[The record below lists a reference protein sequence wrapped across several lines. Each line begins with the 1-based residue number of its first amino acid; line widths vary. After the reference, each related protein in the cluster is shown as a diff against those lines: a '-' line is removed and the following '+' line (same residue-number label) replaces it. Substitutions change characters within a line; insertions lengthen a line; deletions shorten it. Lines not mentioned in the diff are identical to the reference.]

1 MKKSILSFSIIFTF
15 LFASFVVNEAY
26 GISWNELSQNE
37 RNFFIQKNIDNI
49 NSAAP
54 IDISDKA
61 LEKIFK
67 LNNTRDPNYK
77 KHKKGETSID
87 GVKIQQE
94 SWNYLIPGPHQ
105 LGKRGASMPINSGY
119 SLISDNITLH
129 FNKSGNLTKITTY
142 QKISSDNLLK
152 KEYNK
157 YKQLQ
162 NGILYTKDY
171 QIYFDSKM
179 NIEKIQDNNKLYKIN
194 GKQLN

>member
-1 MKKSILSFSIIFTF
+1 
-15 LFASFVVNEAY
+15 
-26 GISWNELSQNE
+26 
-37 RNFFIQKNIDNI
+37 
-49 NSAAP
+49 
-54 IDISDKA
+54 
-61 LEKIFK
+61 
-67 LNNTRDPNYK
+67 
-77 KHKKGETSID
+77 
-87 GVKIQQE
+87 
-94 SWNYLIPGPHQ
+94 
-105 LGKRGASMPINSGY
+105 MPINSGY
-119 SLISDNITLH
+119 SLTSDNITLH

>member
-26 GISWNELSQNE
+26 GVSWNELSQNE

-129 FNKSGNLTKITTY
+129 FNKSGNLTKITTN
-142 QKISSDNLLK
+142 QNISSDNLLK

>member
-119 SLISDNITLH
+119 SLTSDNITLN

-157 YKQLQ
+157 YRQLQ
-162 NGILYTKDY
+162 KGILYTKDY
-171 QIYFDSKM
+171 QIFFDSKM
-179 NIEKIQDNNKLYKIN
+179 NIEKIQDNNKLYNIN

>member
-37 RNFFIQKNIDNI
+37 RNLYIQKNINDI
-49 NSAAP
+49 NSTAP
-54 IDISDKA
+54 IDISEKA
-61 LEKIFK
+61 LENTFK

-77 KHKKGETSID
+77 EHRKGKLSIE

-105 LGKRGASMPINSGY
+105 FGKRGVSMPINSGY
-119 SLISDNITLH
+119 SLTSDNITLH